1 MEKQEKEIKFWGGV
15 EKKDPVKAGSEKWK
29 ENQESVEF
37 QQSEGLRVSGPGWL
51 NMTNTVEK

>member
-1 MEKQEKEIKFWGGV
+1 M

-37 QQSEGLRVSGPGWL
+37 QQSEGLRVSGPG
-51 NMTNTVEK
+51 